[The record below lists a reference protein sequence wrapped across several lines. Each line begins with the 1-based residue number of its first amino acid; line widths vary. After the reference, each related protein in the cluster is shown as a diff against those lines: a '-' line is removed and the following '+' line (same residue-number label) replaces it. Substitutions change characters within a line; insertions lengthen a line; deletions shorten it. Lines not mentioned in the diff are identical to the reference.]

1 MPSKQLLPLNRFDG
15 GLNTSTNPRDLNDTE
30 YVTGDNIDSSV
41 AGRLRFLG
49 KWDDYADV
57 SGLNE
62 LNDIYIK
69 KGGYGIFYFPVDND
83 VNDGSEIDGRYL
95 AVFEPRFD
103 SIQTVDTVST
113 PTAADGGYND
123 VDYTTDGNGLDA
135 VFDIQVTNP
144 DGKLATIAVVDG
156 GKDFAVD
163 DTITA
168 TDLGGGGTSVT
179 FDVAT
184 IAASPKVNL
193 YIEPTSNGIN
203 SCTAPIDLSSSPVSR
218 LYNGVQG
225 SGAAD
230 ENTRI
235 DYLYIDGALRVFDH
249 DHKFDPQK
257 WWFLDDGYTYFK
269 LKDTVD
275 TSEDEVDPADRL
287 SFTSDSITGYKQS
300 KQFVEAPT
308 GGIIID
314 NDSDNVPEANNT
326 GGSNDGTL
334 STNGTEVGLIINSD
348 EQTNDTDVGW
358 GKTESVGI
366 DYDFYASFVY
376 DGNQE
381 S

>member
-113 PTAADGGYND
+113 PTAADGTYTNAT
-123 VDYTTDGNGLDA
+123 YTTDGNGLDA
-135 VFDIQVTNP
+135 VFDIEVTNP

-225 SGAAD
+225 SGSAD

-235 DYLYIDGALRVFDH
+235 DYLYIDGSLRVFDH

-257 WWFLDDGYTYFK
+257 WW
-269 LKDTVD
+269 
-275 TSEDEVDPADRL
+275 
-287 SFTSDSITGYKQS
+287 
-300 KQFVEAPT
+300 
-308 GGIIID
+308 
-314 NDSDNVPEANNT
+314 
-326 GGSNDGTL
+326 
-334 STNGTEVGLIINSD
+334 
-348 EQTNDTDVGW
+348 
-358 GKTESVGI
+358 
-366 DYDFYASFVY
+366 
-376 DGNQE
+376 
-381 S
+381 